1 MSKKRLNVIEAKI
14 DAICAKLGIDT
25 KVIAKSIGGGGVKPP
40 KDDDD
45 DDDNVD
51 P

>member
-1 MSKKRLNVIEAKI
+1 MSKKRLKRIEALLN
-14 DAICAKLGIDT
+14 AICEKLGIDAE
-25 KVIAKSIGGGGVKPP
+25 VIAKSIGGGGIKPP